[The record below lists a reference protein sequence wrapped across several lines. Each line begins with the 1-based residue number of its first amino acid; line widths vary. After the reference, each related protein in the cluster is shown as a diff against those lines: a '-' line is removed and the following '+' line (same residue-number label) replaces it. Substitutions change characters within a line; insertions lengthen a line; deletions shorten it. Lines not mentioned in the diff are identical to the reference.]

1 MAPVKNLRMGRGA
14 VALAALVT
22 CALLAAG
29 GKASDEPPP
38 PAAAADAATA
48 EPVAHSLVPAAT
60 ALPVLAPPVPKLEP
74 AGLQARLANPP
85 FAGGEVLRYSLAWL
99 SVGGGEMTI
108 TTRPPTPYR
117 GRSAY
122 TITLDAK
129 SNDFFSK
136 FFLVKDTII
145 SVVEATRFE
154 SMRFEKHTQ
163 EGDKVKDVVQIFD
176 LDKRETFWKGNRVK
190 LPAHVLDTLSATW
203 YMRLLDLVPGQS
215 FSVDAHNNGKNY
227 QLKVDVLGR
236 ETITVPGGTFR
247 TLQLEPK
254 FSGGFLQKKEGR
266 LLLWVTDDEK
276 RIPVKI
282 RTYLP
287 VGYITAS
294 LLAPDQPAPVG
305 KNAFPEEGTTAI
317 PAP

>member
-1 MAPVKNLRMGRGA
+1 MVPVRTFRRGRDT
-14 VALAALVT
+14 AALVALLAV
-22 CALLAAG
+22 ALLAAG
-29 GKASDEPPP
+29 GKASDEPPA
-38 PAAAADAATA
+38 PAAAEGATA
-48 EPVAHSLVPAAT
+48 EPPPRPLGPAAT
-60 ALPVLAPPVPKLEP
+60 ALPTLPPPVPKLEA

-117 GRSAY
+117 GKNAY
-122 TITLDAK
+122 TITLDAR
-129 SNDFFSK
+129 SNEFFSK

-145 SVVEATRFE
+145 SVVEASRFE

-163 EGDKVKDVVQIFD
+163 EGDKVKDVVQVFD
-176 LDKRETFWKGNRVK
+176 LEKRETFWKGNRVK

-203 YMRLLDLVPGQS
+203 YLRLLDLVPGQA

-236 ETITVPGGTFR
+236 ETVTVPGGTFQ

-294 LLAPDQPAPVG
+294 LLAPDQAAPVG
-305 KNAFPEEGTTAI
+305 KNAFPEEGASAA